1 MKATWW
7 LPWLVRWRAWRASRF
22 GSRVIVLKITRER
35 KEMFCRV
42 DRQHR

>member
-22 GSRVIVLKITRER
+22 GSDLMKALKLTPER
-35 KEMFCRV
+35 RRMFINQE
-42 DRQHR
+42 QHR